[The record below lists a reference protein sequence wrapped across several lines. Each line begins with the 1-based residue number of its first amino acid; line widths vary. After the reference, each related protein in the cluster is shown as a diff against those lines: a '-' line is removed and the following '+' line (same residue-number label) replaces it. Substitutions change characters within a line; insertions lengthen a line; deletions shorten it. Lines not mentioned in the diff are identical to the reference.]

1 MIKVAW
7 VNASEEA
14 LAAPKPAE
22 NLNGLELR

>member
-1 MIKVAW
+1 MIEVAW

-14 LAAPKPAE
+14 VAALKPAE